1 MANYRCQI
9 VSQVL
14 VGDSTADFVSN
25 TLWYSAPTSTP
36 NAIGDAIKTALIAGT
51 LPYAQYL
58 AIDVKVYDHANV
70 PHSPP
75 VYTSHNAGSGTLT
88 LGPRQV
94 ALCLSFY
101 SGLNVR
107 GQRGRIYIG
116 PFALTDMHERASS
129 TTLTAVQTL
138 ANALKHPGGADVVHQ
153 IHHKKT
159 DTFSNVSNYFVNNRW
174 DSMRS
179 RLNKESSRLLA

>member
-1 MANYRCQI
+1 MPDYRCQI

-14 VGDSTADFVSN
+14 VGDVPADYVSN
-25 TLWYSAPTSTP
+25 TLWYTPATTSA

-51 LPYAQYL
+51 LPYAQYKTL
-58 AIDVKVYDHANV
+58 DVKVYDHANP

-75 VYTSHNAGSGTLT
+75 VYVSHNAGAGTVT

-94 ALCLSFY
+94 ALCLSYY

-138 ANALKHPGGADVVHQ
+138 ANALKHPGGPDVIHR
-153 IHHKKT
+153 IHHVAT
-159 DTFSNVSNYFVNNRW
+159 DSFSNVSNYFVNDRW

-179 RLNKESSRLLA
+179 RLAKETSRLTA